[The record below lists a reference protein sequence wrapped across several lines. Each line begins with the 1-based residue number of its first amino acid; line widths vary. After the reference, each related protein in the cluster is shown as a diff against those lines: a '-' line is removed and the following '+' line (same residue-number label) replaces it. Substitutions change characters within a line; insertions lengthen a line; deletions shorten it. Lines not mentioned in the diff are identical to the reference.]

1 MLGIISTKDTLLIVP
16 SLDTLIYRCTFDIQ
30 PNRQNH
36 VALKTWVVCEDRSFL
51 IEQAGIVTSSTDE
64 DTEEIPATVS
74 TPAPDSGISPGTN
87 FRQYNINLRRCLQN
101 FMLGEVKVAIFLRL
115 HCQLGMPLL
124 ERQPFDMRDSQS
136 TLAINYE
143 RTQEFVKMGF
153 FGLHRSGR
161 YRQSQRLDWRVL

>member
-1 MLGIISTKDTLLIVP
+1 MLGIISAKDTLLPIVP

-30 PNRQNH
+30 PNGQNH
-36 VALKTWVVCEDRSFL
+36 VALKTWVICEDRSFL

-74 TPAPDSGISPGTN
+74 TSAPDSGISPGTT
-87 FRQYNINLRRCLQN
+87 FRQYNINLRHCLQN
-101 FMLGEVKVAIFLRL
+101 FMLGEVKVAISLNRL

-124 ERQPFDMRDSQS
+124 KRQPFDMRDSQS
-136 TLAINYE
+136 TSAINHE

-153 FGLHRSGR
+153 FWIT
-161 YRQSQRLDWRVL
+161 QNWPVPPKAET